1 MIVLQEVGTAQTFK
15 ITPRS
20 GTATT
25 MTLQKEGTTLA
36 PVSYNI
42 TLSGSGYYREITKI
56 VTLEEG
62 CSYALVVYNNSDVIY
77 KGRVY
82 CTNQTIEDYTI
93 NNDVYEQHAGT
104 YILI

>member
-1 MIVLQEVGTAQTFK
+1 MIVLQEVGTNQTFK

-25 MTLQKEGTTLA
+25 MTLQKEGTTIA

-42 TLSGSGYYREITKI
+42 TLAGTGYYRTITKT
-56 VTLEEG
+56 VTLDEG
-62 CSYALVVYNNSDVIY
+62 CSYELIVYNNSDVIY

-93 NNDVYEQHAGT
+93 NDDLYAEHGGT
-104 YILI
+104 YLLY